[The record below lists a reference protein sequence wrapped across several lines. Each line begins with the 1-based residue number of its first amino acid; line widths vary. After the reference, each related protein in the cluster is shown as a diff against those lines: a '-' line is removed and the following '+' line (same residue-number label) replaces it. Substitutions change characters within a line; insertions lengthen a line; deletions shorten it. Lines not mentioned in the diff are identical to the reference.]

1 MQDLGIV
8 NAQGNYDQGRGADG
22 LGQYVASRYGIGV
35 PLSDRPAAI
44 SGKPMPPPSL
54 DPNLLMPRVI
64 GPVGYRTSARL
75 AELRK
80 RRFPSQ
86 ATPDVTI
93 MPVPWRIPGG
103 REWINAR
110 GPTDTVVVNRRR
122 APVALVRRPRLRRR
136 PISRA
141 KKIRH
146 RQQFI
151 GWLKNWAPQL
161 YARAK
166 AKADAVEAREAQNNT
181 LGNLGTWWDT
191 FSENVAEVGGAILQY
206 KTQKAILE
214 AQLERMRAGEPPL
227 QTSEYA
233 PTVAVKIDPGT
244 TAEVTGAIGAG
255 FGRMLPFI
263 AIGGVALLL
272 MMQGGRRR
280 RR

>member
-1 MQDLGIV
+1 MNGLGIV

-35 PLSDRPAAI
+35 PESNRPARI
-44 SGKPMPPPSL
+44 NGKPTPPASL
-54 DPNLLMPRVI
+54 DPNLLAPRVI
-64 GPVGYRTSARL
+64 GPVGYRASARL

-80 RRFPSQ
+80 RFPSQ
-86 ATPDVTI
+86 ARTTFA
-93 MPVPWRIPGG
+93 PVGPIDPNGVEWR
-103 REWINAR
+103 NAR
-110 GPTDTVVVNRRR
+110 GPTDAVVVSKVGG
-122 APVALVRRPRLRRR
+122 PVALVRRPRLRRR

-191 FSENVAEVGGAILQY
+191 FTENIAEVGGAVLQY

-233 PTVAVKIDPGT
+233 PTIAVKPDPGT
-244 TAEVTGAIGAG
+244 VREVTGAIGAG
-255 FGRMLPFI
+255 FGRMLPFL
-263 AIGGVALLL
+263 AIGGVVLV
-272 MMQGGRRR
+272 MMMGRGRRR
-280 RR
+280 R